1 MAFENL
7 KKTGIT
13 YVLTKLK
20 DVFLQIK
27 DAVRSVNGTGADENG
42 NIEIVSVPYSQNL
55 QSESNQ
61 RTEETYIER
70 TAGRSA
76 SITNGPASLIR
87 LRGNSIH
94 EGYVPESIEM
104 TVTPVDPE
112 SETAITATINEATF
126 KQAVYTSGTTT
137 LTYTTEWSEDPAT
150 YGITVTGT
158 PADGDEIE
166 VVYVMEER
174 GTITTANPMSL
185 IATGWNLYNN
195 DLGYARVLKYSDE
208 PGEVFGISGTYS
220 TIKFAETLD
229 GTQSDV
235 TVIDGKF
242 SVDSDGYIFITGG
255 NATDT
260 AIWMT
265 WSDWQSGYDGAFAAY
280 TEDEVDFSNE
290 MSEFFPYGLLKAG
303 SVVDE
308 INLNLGLAI
317 NRVER
322 IAYSAANRIIA
333 ESSGREYEFDDD
345 YIYLELDEYVTNSIS
360 VSGLITVNDH
370 GMELVTQ
377 TEIPVTVEM
386 LYGVN
391 LKNRLEHDTVTIS
404 GHIKNNLTETESGY
418 ALDARQGKV
427 LNDKISDRLR
437 IGQLTSGGPIAANST
452 LTLHVDFS
460 ESFSSTPFVIAVMYG
475 NSSYQDR
482 SLLVSSV
489 TNISKTG
496 FDVTII
502 NPYSQSLSL
511 SSSRRLMYIAA
522 LNS

>member
-27 DAVRSVNGTGADENG
+27 DAVKSVNGNIADENG
-42 NIEIVSVPYSQNL
+42 NISLVTVPYAQNL

-70 TAGRSA
+70 TAGRTA
-76 SITNGPASLIR
+76 SITNGTASLIHVK
-87 LRGNSIH
+87 GNSIH
-94 EGYVPESIEM
+94 TGYVPEVIEM

-112 SETAITATINEATF
+112 AADAISATIDEAVF
-126 KQAVYTSGTTT
+126 KQAVFESGTTT
-137 LTYTTEWSEDPAT
+137 LTYTEEWSADPAT

-158 PADGDEIE
+158 PADGDVIE

-174 GTITTANPMSL
+174 GSISVSNPMSL

-195 DLGYARVLKYSDE
+195 DLGYARVLKYSDA
-208 PGEVFGISGTYS
+208 PGEVFGISGSYT
-220 TIKFAETLD
+220 TIKFAETVD
-229 GTQSDV
+229 GTQTDV

-242 SVDSDGYIFITGG
+242 MIDTDGYIFLTGG

-265 WSDWQSGYDGAFAAY
+265 WSDWQSGYPGEFEAY
-280 TEDEVDFSNE
+280 SESEADFSNE
-290 MSEFFPYGLLKAG
+290 MSEYFPYGLLKAG
-303 SVVDE
+303 SAVDE
-308 INLNLGLAI
+308 INLNIGVAI

-322 IAYSAANRIIA
+322 LPYSTANRIIA
-333 ESSGREYEFDDD
+333 EESGRQYEFDDD
-345 YIYLELDEYVTNSIS
+345 YIYLELEEYETNSIS
-360 VSGLITVNDH
+360 VSGEVTVSDH
-370 GMELVTQ
+370 GLEIITH

-386 LYGVN
+386 LYGTN
-391 LKNRLEHDTVTIS
+391 LKNRLEHDTVTVS
-404 GHIKNNLTETESGY
+404 GHLANNLTTTTSGK

-437 IGQLTSGGPIAANST
+437 IGTLTSGSVPASST
-452 LTLHVDFS
+452 ATFHVDFS
-460 ESFSSTPFVIAVMYG
+460 ESFSSAPVVVAVMYG
-475 NSSYQDR
+475 NSSYQNR
-482 SLLVSSV
+482 SLMVSIVSDV
-489 TNISKTG
+489 TKNG
-496 FDVTII
+496 FNVTII
-502 NPYSQSLSL
+502 NPYTSDLSL
-511 SSSRRLMYIAA
+511 SSSRRLVYIAA